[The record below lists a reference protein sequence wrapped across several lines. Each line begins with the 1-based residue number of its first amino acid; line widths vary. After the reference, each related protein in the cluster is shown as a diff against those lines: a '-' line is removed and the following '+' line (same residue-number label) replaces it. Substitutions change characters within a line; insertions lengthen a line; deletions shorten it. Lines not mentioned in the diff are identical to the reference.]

1 MSFYR
6 HKKRWL
12 LMDKDN
18 GVYLWIRMKAVT
30 FDLIHKT
37 KVLGP
42 IIVSHNRPIKA
53 HLYEMH
59 GRPIYTR
66 CMGGPNQAHPTKA
79 R

>member
-6 HKKRWL
+6 HKKRRL
-12 LMDKDN
+12 LVDKDDD
-18 GVYLWIRMKAVT
+18 GYLWIRMRAVN

-42 IIVSHNRPIKA
+42 SILPHNRPIKA

-59 GRPIYTR
+59 GQPKLS
-66 CMGGPNQAHPTKA
+66 PSDPS
-79 R
+79 